1 MTRVIIKILKSAFFA
16 ISVIFFLLSSSILYL
31 RYQLKSENQII
42 SDFVRHM
49 DPTPLAITFRYSKQ
63 LDRMGANGFV
73 SLNLD
78 PQKSNHLFSDL
89 DDVLSVFWDE
99 HASFS
104 NSEENNPAI
113 TPFSS
118 PVSNILEEAWNGK
131 ALTIGSVIQ
140 FQPSFLNYLI
150 FFFKTGKERILD
162 KSGRGLNQLIVQ
174 NTPVY
179 FQNLL
184 SKYFV
189 QINAIS
195 SDYDSDQSFY
205 KTTLD
210 FFVSNP
216 KNFLDSICSE
226 KMDPLD
232 FCGRFLFDRKKIRYN
247 INSTLFLFHD
257 EFHLKLNVYWKIQ
270 GGSLIFSNKK
280 EFITQIFDQDPSKK
294 NPSENILAKVSSSGD
309 DFLLPEQDDSKYAR
323 VSFLFD
329 MIQIQNKTIDFF
341 ERLKDQSRFVSD
353 LTSSPIGED
362 SFQKIQEQIN
372 QLTGY
377 SEKESV
383 TLSSNGE
390 KLISEVRLYSPSSDL
405 FTRDGKEISP
415 EILNSLRMWTAKS
428 VSLGNYS
435 LLRGLFPI
443 PKPVVT
449 RNGKWTIVRSEVLL
463 KSIEPYF
470 KRLGPQI
477 EPNYEVNKL

>member
-1 MTRVIIKILKSAFFA
+1 MAQVMIKILKSSFLA
-16 ISVIFFLLSSSILYL
+16 VGVVFFLMACSILYL

-49 DPTPLAITFRYSKQ
+49 DPTPLAVTFRYSKQ
-63 LDRMGANGFV
+63 WDRMGANGFV

-78 PQKSNHLFSDL
+78 PQKSDPLFSDL
-89 DDVLSVFWDE
+89 DDVFNAFLDDNTSLE
-99 HASFS
+99 

-113 TPFSS
+113 TAFSS

-131 ALTIGSVIQ
+131 ALTIGSVVQ

-150 FFFKTGKERILD
+150 FFFKTGKERLFD
-162 KSGRGLNQLIVQ
+162 KSGHGFNQLIVE
-174 NTPVY
+174 NTPTY
-179 FQNLL
+179 FQKLL
-184 SKYFV
+184 NKYFI
-189 QINAIS
+189 QINNIH
-195 SDYDSDQSFY
+195 SDYDPNQSLY

-210 FFVSNP
+210 FFVSDP
-216 KNFLDSICSE
+216 ESFLDSICSE

-232 FCGRFLFDRKKIRYN
+232 FCGRFLFDRKKIRHN
-247 INSTLFLFHD
+247 IRSTLFLFHD

-280 EFITQIFDQDPSKK
+280 EFINQIFDQVPSKRG
-294 NPSENILAKVSSSGD
+294 ENILSNVSSSGD

-323 VSFLFD
+323 ISFLFD
-329 MIQIQNKTIDFF
+329 MVQIQNKTIDFF
-341 ERLKDQSRFVSD
+341 ERLKNQSRFISD

-383 TLSSNGE
+383 TLSYNGE

-449 RNGKWTIVRSEVLL
+449 RNGKWAIVRSEVLL